1 MSIEFRAG
9 LLDRAVDLAFAELTA
24 GVTGQRARHAELE
37 GELSAIQSR
46 IDRLLDALAD
56 GSVPRDEV
64 AVRLNADLH
73 NKVGDVK
80 GLLGIRSRKPAR
92 CLESSSLTRSRSNL
106 SAAAGGADSNSVAH

>member
-1 MSIEFRAG
+1 MNLDTFTSKRAFVETPSGRISYVENGKG
-9 LLDRAVDLAFAELTA
+9 LVALFVHGVLLNSYLWRHQLA
-24 GVTGQRARHAELE
+24 
-37 GELSAIQSR
+37 
-46 IDRLLDALAD
+46 
-56 GSVPRDEV
+56 P
-64 AVRLNADLH
+64 LNADLH